1 MPVDLQEPKSKLE
14 EQAKGKA
21 DLSYSYFLA
30 KTTTTEAPSPRKL
43 TEEEIKAQQEA
54 EKEKS
59 QKGGSLW
66 NHAGTFEE
74 RNVSKWA
81 QDRLKDLLVGCS
93 AGGVSVTEVTSVTG
107 DANIWMVR
115 GKKRHGFSFEI
126 SMSWKMEAA
135 GAATVAGTLKVPNA
149 DVEDLDDLTL
159 EPEVTKS
166 GKDKEEAEALAAC
179 KQLKGPLEKALQDFL
194 KEFKTQ

>member
-1 MPVDLQEPKSKLE
+1 MSVGLQDHKTKLE

-30 KTTTTEAPSPRKL
+30 KTSTTEAPSPRKL
-43 TEEEIKAQQEA
+43 TEEEIRAQQEV
-54 EKEKS
+54 EREKS
-59 QKGGSLW
+59 QLGGSLW

-81 QDRLKDLLVGCS
+81 QDRLKDLLAGCS
-93 AGGVSVTEVTSVTG
+93 AGGVTITEVSSVIG

-135 GAATVAGTLKVPNA
+135 GGISVSGTLKIPNA

-159 EPEVTKS
+159 EPSVTKS
-166 GKDKEEAEALAAC
+166 GRDKEEADALTAV
-179 KQLKGPLEKALQDFL
+179 KKLKGPLEKVLSGFL
-194 KEFKTQ
+194 REFKAQ